1 MQRTSINDLV
11 KKAKSEIEELSVD
24 ELKDE
29 ISEKAPVLVDI
40 RDFRERLLEG
50 TIPGAISAPR
60 GMIEWWFDPDSPYH
74 KAEFTFGKRY
84 IVFCSLGWRSAL
96 ATSSLKD
103 LGFSNVAHL
112 EHGFTGWVDANEQVE
127 RVTSGEKW
135 FKNEGD
141 IRSSLEITKE
151 N

>member
-11 KKAKSEIEELSVD
+11 KKAKSEIEELSV
-24 ELKDE
+24 EEVKRE
-29 ISEKAPVLVDI
+29 ISEGSTILIDI

-74 KAEFTFGKRY
+74 KEEFTFDQRY
-84 IVFCSLGWRSAL
+84 VLFCSLGWRSAL
-96 ATSSLKD
+96 ATSALKD

-112 EHGFTGWVDANEQVE
+112 EQGFTGWVDSNETVE
-127 RVTSGEKW
+127 KVTSGEKW
-135 FKNEGD
+135 FKNQGD
-141 IRSSLEITKE
+141 IKSSLEITKE
-151 N
+151 